1 MNKYQ
6 ISLGNPW
13 TSGVHG
19 SSPKSYGV
27 PQAAEEQTDRRIT
40 SPSGTYIEIMIKR
53 LEKQITK
60 DFYKR

>member
-13 TSGVHG
+13 TSGVPG
-19 SSPKSYGV
+19 SFPKSYGV
-27 PQAAEEQTDRRIT
+27 PQDAEVQTDRRIT

-53 LEKQITK
+53 LKLTK
-60 DFYKR
+60 DYYKR